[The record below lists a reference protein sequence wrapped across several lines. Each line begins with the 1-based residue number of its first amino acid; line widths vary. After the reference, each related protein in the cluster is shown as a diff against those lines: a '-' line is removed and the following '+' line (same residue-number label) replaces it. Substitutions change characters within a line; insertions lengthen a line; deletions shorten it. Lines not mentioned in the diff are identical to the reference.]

1 MLTYIVG
8 HPIKRPQD
16 FYGRSRQTARFF
28 EIVAGTQTQSLSV
41 LGVRRAGKTSFLQ
54 YVSHEEVMARY
65 IPNPRDYVM
74 VYIDMSSCKTP
85 ADFYGRLLNKL
96 NQSLSGTKPVNLWQS
111 APGAP
116 TLYDVEAL
124 LCQHPHRRIIL
135 LLDEFDHIRTG
146 AFTEDFLTELRA
158 MTGVLEYDL
167 ACVTAS
173 YWDLYQLGQHIGLPP
188 TSPFYNI
195 FYPTPLYLPGL
206 ELADVELLIR
216 QPAEQTGLS
225 YVDAEVADIYA
236 LAGSLPFFIQAAAAK
251 WYETRLYGL
260 PPTFNDML
268 PQLVASLTP
277 YFDQWWR
284 ELSRCERVLLHSLA
298 SRTAVT
304 DALCPT
310 YDLNAARQRLRAYG
324 LIVPG
329 RDGWSVNGAIFA
341 EWLRQFAEID
351 VESAASTAVS
361 PTYSLPELRQLL
373 DEHFSAEELHTLC
386 FDLGLDYETLPG
398 AGKGAKVREM
408 VAYMQRRQQGLER
421 LITAIRA
428 ERGQII

>member
-236 LAGSLPFFIQAAAAK
+236 LSGSLPFFIQAAAAK

-298 SRTAVT
+298 LRTAVT

-329 RDGWSVNGAIFA
+329 RDGWSVNGVIFA

-428 ERGQII
+428 ERGPII